1 MISKIAT
8 IRWMGRAIALAAA
21 LFTLSATSTA
31 IAEEIKIGGTG
42 NALGAMQLLGDAF
55 GKQNPDMKVTV
66 LPSLGSSGAIKAVP
80 KGAIDIGL
88 SSRPLTEDES
98 KRGAI
103 AVEYAR
109 TPLVFAAPATTR
121 ATNIT
126 TEQLVDIYSGKLLNW
141 PDGSALRPVLRQ
153 PGDDNTRQV
162 RNISPALDSALSIA
176 EQRPGMLFAMT
187 DQEAVS
193 KIENTSGALGVTT
206 LALII
211 SENRQV
217 RALTLDG
224 IEPTVTN
231 AVSGSYPHYK
241 RLFLITLS
249 KPSAAVQRFIAFI
262 QSPAGREILTQT
274 GHWTP

>member
-1 MISKIAT
+1 MFQFQQNVPVLTVVGIWLAVFAGLFLFNEIAR
-8 IRWMGRAIALAAA
+8 RWKWAG
-21 LFTLSATSTA
+21 FFS
-31 IAEEIKIGGTG
+31 
-42 NALGAMQLLGDAF
+42 F
-55 GKQNPDMKVTV
+55 VV
-66 LPSLGSSGAIKAVP
+66 LP
-80 KGAIDIGL
+80 IGL
-88 SSRPLTEDES
+88 SIVWFTALKDQTYTDWFHLMKVYSATIGSLGFWCIRHIEKKNKLTGEVTWRLADQ
-98 KRGAI
+98 KWA
-103 AVEYAR
+103 
-109 TPLVFAAPATTR
+109 LVFAAPATTQ

-224 IEPTVTN
+224 VEPTVTN

-249 KPSAAVQRFIAFI
+249 EPSAAVQRFIAFI